1 MYMFFNFQSILE
13 NSELK
18 MMEEVGLMQSILEE
32 LSEEQI
38 SLSEYGHLVDEALE
52 GDANNWVAHL
62 YASTFWRI
70 SGHASRAIE
79 CLRHAYALADPRHK
93 YMPALGLAAGSQ
105 IYGATAD
112 GGVALCTSAR
122 LSSDVADTTGA
133 GDAFIAAVGFAI
145 ACTPEAPLGKVMA
158 FASAV
163 AACKCTALGA
173 RSGLPQDAAAS
184 AALCILA

>member
-32 LSEEQI
+32 LSEDQI

-52 GDANNWVAHL
+52 GDPNNWVAHL

-93 YMPALGLAAGSQ
+93 YMPVLGLANVLHRSQKSEDAAGLLTCS
-105 IYGATAD
+105 I
-112 GGVALCTSAR
+112 LFW
-122 LSSDVADTTGA
+122 LH
-133 GDAFIAAVGFAI
+133 FAI
-145 ACTPEAPLGKVMA
+145 KGSLVLFC
-158 FASAV
+158 
-163 AACKCTALGA
+163 
-173 RSGLPQDAAAS
+173 
-184 AALCILA
+184 